1 VRTMANGMQDE
12 IDRELDA
19 ALTKYAAEPRTGL
32 EERVLANLRTERA
45 RVPARAR
52 WHWSLTAAATAI
64 VIVALTL
71 ALRSGRTPHPVVAN
85 HPSSITPGPAL
96 SPAQIV
102 SNPRPA
108 RRVKP
113 RRSHPLVAT
122 AGRAELGPPKLDQFP
137 SPQPLN
143 EQERALA
150 RYVSEFPQEATL
162 IARAQEEYEKEIQQ
176 KMKDTHSETESSNA
190 DQQER

>member
-1 VRTMANGMQDE
+1 MRVMANGKQDE

-19 ALTKYAAEPRTGL
+19 ALTKYATEPRTGL

-45 RVPARAR
+45 RVPARTR

-85 HPSSITPGPAL
+85 TPGPAL

-102 SNPRPA
+102 SNPRPS

-122 AGRAELGPPKLDQFP
+122 TGHAELGPPKLDQFP

-162 IARAQEEYEKEIQQ
+162 IARAQEEYEKEIQE
-176 KMKDTHSETESSNA
+176 KMKDAYSETEFSNA